1 MDLYDRY
8 EVYMP
13 RRDHE
18 YEEAV
23 LKKMPSIRKK
33 HIHFILPGGGVNGA
47 FQAGF
52 LYRLFKDCRP
62 YIHIER
68 IDGISVG
75 ALNGIAM
82 ILEDP
87 ELIKTIWYSIENRS
101 HIFDKHDTH
110 RDVFSQKSMY
120 NSRGLRSIIETHVPL
135 VQKDLL
141 AKFNCVVHNKTT
153 KDYEY
158 INGTHSSIWDYVIA
172 SASPPVI
179 SPPCKIGECRYSD
192 GGVDI
197 VYPVDYVSV
206 GGDDETPV
214 MNLIVGYY
222 EESRYYFFKIYKKFK
237 KSIED
242 NMDVTRK
249 LVNDNHIKV
258 VYNTC
263 RFNIIDFQ
271 REVIDYAFKLGE
283 ERAVAFYLEH
293 IIQ

>member
-1 MDLYDRY
+1 
-8 EVYMP
+8 MP
-13 RRDHE
+13 KRDYE
-18 YEEAV
+18 YEEVV
-23 LKKMPSIRKK
+23 LGRTISQSKTPTIRKK
-33 HIHFILPGGGVNGA
+33 RIHFILPGGGVNGA

-52 LYRLFKDCRP
+52 LYRLLKDCRQ
-62 YIHIER
+62 YIDIER

-87 ELIKTIWYSIENRS
+87 ELIKTIWYSIESRS

-110 RDVFSQKSMY
+110 RDVFHKKSIY

-135 VQKDLL
+135 VQKNLL

-158 INGTHSSIWDYVIA
+158 INGTHSSIWDYVTA

-179 SPPCKIGECRYSD
+179 SPYCQIGDCRYSD
-192 GGVDI
+192 GGVDL
-197 VYPVDYVSV
+197 VYPVDYVSYEK
-206 GGDDETPV
+206 DDDV

-222 EESRYYFFKIYKKFK
+222 EETRYYFFKIYKKFK
-237 KSIED
+237 KSIEE
-242 NMDVTRK
+242 NMNITRK
-249 LVNDNHIKV
+249 LVNDGHIHV

-271 REVIDYAFKLGE
+271 RKVIDHAFKLGE
-283 ERAVAFYLEH
+283 ERAVTFYLEH